1 MMKTYFTPDEL
12 HTPEYAEYVKW
23 MANVWRLNAER
34 NERLEKEKLDLIERS
49 RPVINQEVLANAR
62 EVAKKLMKQK
72 RVKDTV

>member
-1 MMKTYFTPDEL
+1 MMKVQFTADEL

-49 RPVINQEVLANAR
+49 RPVINQDMLERAR
-62 EVAKKLMKQK
+62 EVAKKLMKEK

>member
-1 MMKTYFTPDEL
+1 MKVYFTADEL
-12 HTPEYAEYVKW
+12 HTPEYKEYVKW
-23 MANVWRLNAER
+23 VGECWRLNAER

-62 EVAKKLMKQK
+62 EVAKRLMKEK